1 MPAGLPAL
9 PTRVLGPRITKYNAA
24 LENSLYLSTH
34 QRVGG
39 ARTGARPRARRE
51 LGWLEGGHAEEPAAA
66 HAAVRDGARL
76 RGLGAPEAHHHAPAR
91 GARPARVRAVRQPRS
106 RRRLRRVAH
115 LRRHLF
121 LRLCALLHLE
131 RRRLAAG
138 AAVVVGGGGA
148 PVRSSSRWS
157 RAAVV

>member
-91 GARPARVRAVRQPRS
+91 EHGPHACVQSGS
-106 RRRLRRVAH
+106 RDPVAASA
-115 LRRHLF
+115 
-121 LRLCALLHLE
+121 ALPIS
-131 RRRLAAG
+131 
-138 AAVVVGGGGA
+138 VVI
-148 PVRSSSRWS
+148 SSSGCAPCCTWNV
-157 RAAVV
+157 AVWPPAPLSS